1 MAIIKIL
8 ILKLFLINL
17 VNNYEFIDRM
27 INNID
32 SENKIYINSLKYFLS

>member
-17 VNNYEFIDRM
+17 FNNYEFIDRM